1 MLSPKDAF
9 LNFNEDRTGKL
20 TYEQFNRLIV
30 KLAQLARE
38 ESPSFSI
45 IRDLFDYIDLRRDGI
60 IDMNEWMQSF
70 RLIEVFRNL
79 YYQILE

>member
-20 TYEQFNRLIV
+20 TYEQFNKLIV
-30 KLAQLARE
+30 KLSQLARE
-38 ESPSFSI
+38 ESPSFPI

-70 RLIEVFRNL
+70 RLIEVKFF
-79 YYQILE
+79 ICK